1 MIYVHVPFC
10 RSFCTYC
17 DFYSEVVGKTAC
29 AAGGAAGCVAGG
41 DAGGAAG
48 SAGKTACVAGLS
60 DEVFERYTDDLC
72 AEIEA
77 RREEIV
83 AAAGVRTLYIGGG
96 TPSVLPLGCLRRIV
110 EKLRE
115 VEAAG
120 GCKAG
125 ADCKAGGPGQTGPLW
140 EEFTIEVN
148 PEDIVERGPE
158 YVRGLLELGVNRISM
173 GVQSLDPGMLR
184 WMNRRHSADG
194 AREAWRI
201 LSSVRADLQKVPKMT
216 VPPSE
221 NVGVPSKSA
230 KNDGRL
236 SCKDGEQH
244 PDLAQGGTLPDLK
257 DGEQHPDLAHG
268 GPLREGGLSLSVD
281 LISGVPGMDCA
292 MLGRTLNEVLEW
304 RPEHISAYQLSVE
317 EGSALARMIADG
329 RVAELPDEECRAQYE
344 LVCQKLGAAG
354 YHHYEISNWA
364 LPRHEAVHNSA
375 YWTRQPYVGLG
386 PGAHSL
392 EYVDDSGR
400 PAAGSPCKKGQK
412 RQAPLGFEEGGLSE
426 SAENARA
433 RGERAGGEADASRQ
447 IRKWNSKWPTGWAE
461 EGREELSPEEI
472 REETVMLLARTDRG
486 PIPERDW
493 FIADDLIADLL

>member
-17 DFYSEVVGKTAC
+17 DFYSEIVGKTAG
-29 AAGGAAGCVAGG
+29 AAGGAAGCVVGS
-41 DAGGAAG
+41 AAVG
-48 SAGKTACVAGLS
+48 AGKTACAAGLS
-60 DEVFERYTDDLC
+60 EEVFERYTDDLC

-96 TPSVLPLGCLRRIV
+96 TPSVLPLDCLRRIV
-110 EKLRE
+110 EKLRD
-115 VEAAG
+115 VEATALAG
-120 GCKAG
+120 GASAG
-125 ADCKAGGPGQTGPLW
+125 DW
-140 EEFTIEVN
+140 EEFTVEVN
-148 PEDIVERGPE
+148 PEDIVERGPD
-158 YVRGLLELGVNRISM
+158 YVRGLMELGVNRISM
-173 GVQSLDPGMLR
+173 GVQSLDPGILR

-201 LSSVRADLQKVPKMT
+201 LSSEAAAKVDL
-216 VPPSE
+216 SI
-221 NVGVPSKSA
+221 
-230 KNDGRL
+230 
-236 SCKDGEQH
+236 
-244 PDLAQGGTLPDLK
+244 
-257 DGEQHPDLAHG
+257 
-268 GPLREGGLSLSVD
+268 D

-392 EYVDDSGR
+392 EYQNVSVANADQGCARKR
-400 PAAGSPCKKGQK
+400 PKTCTTPAI
-412 RQAPLGFEEGGLSE
+412 EEGMCTKKAKNVHAPRDGKGSDT
-426 SAENARA
+426 
-433 RGERAGGEADASRQ
+433 EAILQ
-447 IRKWNSKWPTGWAE
+447 IRKWNSKRPTGWAE
-461 EGREELSPEEI
+461 EGREVLTSEEI
-472 REETVMLLARTDRG
+472 HEETVMLLARTDRG